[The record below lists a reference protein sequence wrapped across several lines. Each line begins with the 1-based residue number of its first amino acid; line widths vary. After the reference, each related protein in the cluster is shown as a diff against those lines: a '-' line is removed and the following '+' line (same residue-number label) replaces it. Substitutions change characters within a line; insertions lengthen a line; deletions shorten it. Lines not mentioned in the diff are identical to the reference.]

1 MSGSNG
7 ALTVLE
13 KISKLVSQLSS
24 ILTSLTKLFKT
35 SSENKTSDSPTNQSE
50 EQVTGEYTDDEFA
63 DKVEYEG
70 GIFGALEY
78 GLRATDLQDPTSALG
93 QAWAELTVR
102 FEELKPLI
110 DEVQARLDESWEY

>member
-1 MSGSNG
+1 
-7 ALTVLE
+7 
-13 KISKLVSQLSS
+13 
-24 ILTSLTKLFKT
+24 
-35 SSENKTSDSPTNQSE
+35 
-50 EQVTGEYTDDEFA
+50 VTGEYTDDEFA